1 MTLATNLKAARA
13 SKKLTQKQLAELAGV
28 SHQYIKELETRL
40 KTPRIALVDIA
51 RVLDLTVEQLIGE

>member
-28 SHQYIKELETRL
+28 SHQYIKELETGL
-40 KTPRIALVDIA
+40 KTPRMALVDIA
-51 RVLDLTVEQLIGE
+51 RVLDIPVENLLKV